1 MCVPDRQRTE
11 GLAEDVVFIL
21 MRKFLLFSI
30 ASLLLPMSSA
40 TADTPPPNVILF
52 MADDMGAGDTSAY
65 QDWSG
70 NPDSAQLH
78 TPAMD
83 RLARMGVKFT
93 DAHAP
98 SSRCTATRYG
108 LMTGR
113 YSWRTRLK
121 HWVLFGVHGD
131 PLMDRERTTLPEF
144 LRDAGYQTGM
154 VGKWHLGLTYR
165 KSDGSPADAWDDADL
180 TKPLADG
187 PMDHGF
193 DFFKGCSRSHGT
205 SGPDGMKRNTPDQA
219 IGPGW
224 LVGRD
229 VIGAIGNG
237 KQLDG
242 SYVLNEV
249 GNVLDT
255 AAFEF
260 LGKAATS
267 AEKPFFLYFA
277 SPSNHSPYTPSKEI
291 GGIPVIG
298 ASRNVD
304 GSLTDS
310 TRLDFIY
317 QNDVH
322 LQRLLAWLG
331 ATDDPRRPGYPLLE
345 NTFII
350 FTSDNGAEKNN
361 KQFTGP
367 VRSNKGSVYEGGHR
381 VAFIAS
387 WPLGGIGDGN
397 PDTPGQT
404 KERLICHT
412 DVYATLAAILDRPL
426 PPVAGLGRGAEDSFS
441 QLAALRGKT
450 SPPRPPVFPNDHME
464 ASKKD
469 SDLRAVLAVRSN
481 APPLPGKWKLFLDH
495 RFAFDQK
502 TNPIELYNLAD
513 DPMEENNLVGD
524 PASKP
529 VLEFLVKEAMNAAGD
544 DGHSRPQ

>member
-1 MCVPDRQRTE
+1 MGE
-11 GLAEDVVFIL
+11 
-21 MRKFLLFSI
+21 
-30 ASLLLPMSSA
+30 
-40 TADTPPPNVILF
+40 TPPPNVILF

-70 NPDSAQLH
+70 NPDSAQLN

-131 PLMDRERTTLPEF
+131 PLIDRERTTLPEF
-144 LRDAGYQTGM
+144 LKDAGYQTGM

-165 KSDGSPADAWDDADL
+165 RSDGSPADAWDDADL
-180 TKPLADG
+180 TQPMADG

-193 DFFKGCSRSHGT
+193 EFFKGCSRSHAT
-205 SGPDGMKRNTPDQA
+205 SGPNGMKGNTPDQA

-224 LVGRD
+224 ISGRK
-229 VIGAIGNG
+229 VTGATGNG

-242 SYVLNEV
+242 SYILNEV
-249 GNVLDT
+249 GNVLDE

-291 GGIPVIG
+291 RGIPVVG

-304 GSLTDS
+304 GSPTNS
-310 TRLDFIY
+310 VRQDFIY

-322 LQRLLAWLG
+322 IQRLLTWLG
-331 ATDDPRRPGYPLLE
+331 ETDDPRRPGHALLE
-345 NTFII
+345 NTLFI
-350 FTSDNGAEKNN
+350 FTSDNGAEKKN

-367 VRSNKGSVYEGGHR
+367 VRSHKGSVYEGGHR

-387 WPLGGIGDGN
+387 WPLGGVGDGN
-397 PDTPGQT
+397 SDTPGQSLQ
-404 KERLICHT
+404 RLICHT
-412 DVYATLAAILDRPL
+412 DVYATLAAVLDRPL
-426 PPVAGLGRGAEDSFS
+426 PLVTGEGRGAEDSFS
-441 QLAALRGKT
+441 QLAAFRGKT
-450 SPPRPPVFPNDHME
+450 APPRPPVFPNDHME

-469 SDLRAVLAVRSN
+469 SELRAVLAVRSN
-481 APPLPGKWKLFLDH
+481 AAPLPGKWKLFLDH
-495 RFAFDQK
+495 RFAFGQEAHP
-502 TNPIELYNLAD
+502 TELYDLGK
-513 DPMEENNLVGD
+513 DPMEGKNLVD
-524 PASKP
+524 DLTMKP
-529 VLEFLVKEAMNAAGD
+529 VVDFLVQQAMAAAGD
-544 DGHSRPQ
+544 DGFSRGED

>member
-1 MCVPDRQRTE
+1 MRLRP
-11 GLAEDVVFIL
+11 LAFWILLTCALPAADV
-21 MRKFLLFSI
+21 
-30 ASLLLPMSSA
+30 
-40 TADTPPPNVILF
+40 PPNVILF

-83 RLARMGVKFT
+83 RLARMGVRFT

-113 YSWRTRLK
+113 YSWRTWLK
-121 HWVLFGVHGD
+121 HWVLFGVHGN
-131 PLMDRERTTLPEF
+131 PLIERERTTLPEF

-154 VGKWHLGLTYR
+154 VGKWHLGLKYR
-165 KSDGSPADAWDDADL
+165 KSDGSTADAWDDADL
-180 TKPLADG
+180 TQPLADC
-187 PMDHGF
+187 PVDHGF
-193 DFFKGCSRSHGT
+193 SYFRGTSRSHGT
-205 SGPDGMKRNTPDQA
+205 SGPDGMKRNTPDQS

-224 LVGRD
+224 LHDRKVVG
-229 VIGAIGNG
+229 ATGNG

-242 SYVLNEV
+242 SYRLNEV
-249 GNVLDT
+249 GNVLDA

-260 LGKAATS
+260 LGPAVTS

-298 ASRNVD
+298 ASKNVD
-304 GSLTDS
+304 GSPTKS

-322 LQRLLAWLG
+322 IQRLLTWLG
-331 ATDDPRRPGYPLLE
+331 ATEDPRRPGHKLLE
-345 NTFII
+345 NTLFV
-350 FTSDNGAEKNN
+350 FTSDNGAEKAD

-381 VAFIAS
+381 VAFLAS

-397 PDTPGQT
+397 PDTPGRT
-404 KERLICHT
+404 EEGLISHT
-412 DVYATLAAILDRPL
+412 DFYATMAEILNRPL
-426 PPVAGLGRGAEDSFS
+426 PPVEGGGRGAEDSFS
-441 QLAALRGKT
+441 QLAAMRGKVQ
-450 SPPRPPVFPNDHME
+450 SPRPPFFPNDHSE
-464 ASKKD
+464 ASKALAD
-469 SDLRAVLAVRSN
+469 ERAWVAVRSN
-481 APPLPGKWKLFLDH
+481 AAPLPGKWKLFLDH
-495 RFAFDQK
+495 HFAFHQK
-502 TNPIELYNLAD
+502 ANPMELYNLAD
-513 DPMEENNLVGD
+513 DPKEEKNRVEEDAL
-524 PASKP
+524 KP
-529 VLEFLVKEAMNAAGD
+529 VIDFLVQQALSIAGD
-544 DGHSRPQ
+544 EGHSR

>member
-1 MCVPDRQRTE
+1 MTLRFRAIV
-11 GLAEDVVFIL
+11 LAA
-21 MRKFLLFSI
+21 I
-30 ASLLLPMSSA
+30 AGPGFA
-40 TADTPPPNVILF
+40 FAAEPPPNVIVF

-70 NPDSAQLH
+70 NPDEAQLH
-78 TPAMD
+78 TPALD
-83 RLARMGVKFT
+83 KLARMGVRFT

-131 PLMDRERTTLPEF
+131 PLIERQRTTLPEF

-165 KSDGSPADAWDDADL
+165 RSDGSPADAWDDADL
-180 TKPLADG
+180 TQPLADS
-187 PMDHGF
+187 PIDHGF
-193 DFFKGCSRSHGT
+193 DYFKGSSRSHGT

-224 LVGRD
+224 MVGRE
-229 VIGAIGNG
+229 VIGATGNG

-242 SYVLNEV
+242 SYVLDELGV
-249 GNVLDT
+249 ELDK
-255 AAFEF
+255 ASLGF
-260 LGKAATS
+260 LKRAS
-267 AEKPFFLYFA
+267 ESPEKPFFLYFA

-304 GSLTDS
+304 GSPANS

-322 LQRLLAWLG
+322 VRRLLTWLEE
-331 ATDDPRRPGYPLLE
+331 TDDPRRPGHPLVE
-345 NTFII
+345 NTFFL
-350 FTSDNGAEKNN
+350 FTSDNGSEKKD

-367 VRSNKGSVYEGGHR
+367 VRSHKGSVYEGGHR

-387 WPLGGIGDGN
+387 WPLGGVGDGD
-397 PDTPGQT
+397 PKTPGLS
-404 KERLICHT
+404 KHRLICHT
-412 DVYATLAAILDRPL
+412 DVYATLAAILKRPL
-426 PPVAGLGRGAEDSFS
+426 PPLEGAGRGAEDSFS

-450 SPPRPPVFPNDHME
+450 APPRPPVFPNDHKE

-469 SDLRAVLAVRSN
+469 SERRAVLAVRSN
-481 APPLPGKWKLFLDH
+481 AAPVPGKWKLFLDH
-495 RFAFDQK
+495 RYAFAQEAH
-502 TNPIELYNLAD
+502 PLELYNLAD
-513 DPMEENNLVGD
+513 DPMEANNRLGEVGLE
-524 PASKP
+524 P
-529 VLEFLVKEAMNAAGD
+529 VVEFLVSEAMAMAGD
-544 DGHSRPQ
+544 DGSSR

>member
-1 MCVPDRQRTE
+1 MISPSRALFVAAIAFPWP
-11 GLAEDVVFIL
+11 GLSAE
-21 MRKFLLFSI
+21 
-30 ASLLLPMSSA
+30 
-40 TADTPPPNVILF
+40 PPPNIIVF

-70 NPDSAQLH
+70 NPDNAQLH

-131 PLMDRERTTLPEF
+131 PLIERERTTMPEF

-165 KSDGSPADAWDDADL
+165 KTDGSPADAWDDADL
-180 TKPLADG
+180 RKPLADG

-193 DFFKGCSRSHGT
+193 DFFKGTSRSHGT

-224 LVGRD
+224 IFGREVVG
-229 VIGAIGNG
+229 ATGNG

-242 SYVLNEV
+242 SYKLNEV
-249 GNVLDT
+249 GNVLDK

-260 LGKAATS
+260 LDKAATS
-267 AEKPFFLYFA
+267 KEKPFFLYFA

-291 GGIPVIG
+291 GGIPIVG

-304 GSLTDS
+304 GSPTNS
-310 TRLDFIY
+310 QRLDFIY

-322 LQRLLAWLG
+322 IQRLLEWLEK
-331 ATDDPRRPGYPLLE
+331 TDDPRRPGHPLLE
-345 NTFII
+345 NMFMV
-350 FTSDNGAEKNN
+350 FTSDNGAEKDL

-367 VRSNKGSVYEGGHR
+367 LRSHKGSVYEGGHR

-387 WPLGGIGDGN
+387 WPVGGIGDGN
-397 PDTPGQT
+397 PDTPGRT
-404 KERLICHT
+404 EEGLVCHT
-412 DVYATLAAILDRPL
+412 DVFATVAAILDRPL
-426 PPVAGLGRGAEDSFS
+426 PPVEGEGRGAEDSFS
-441 QLAALRGKT
+441 QLPALRGKT
-450 SPPRPPVFPNDHME
+450 GPPRAPVIPNDHME

-469 SDLRAVLAVRSN
+469 SELRAVVALRSDAAPLAGR
-481 APPLPGKWKLFLDH
+481 WKLFLDH
-495 RFAFDQK
+495 HFAFDQK
-502 TNPIELYNLAD
+502 ATPIELYNLTD
-513 DPMEENNLVGD
+513 DPMEEKNLIAD
-524 PASKP
+524 PTAKP
-529 VLEFLVKEAMNAAGD
+529 VLDFLIGEAVKAAGD
-544 DGHSRPQ
+544 DGHSRR